1 MLINKEI
8 CINGDQFGAVL
19 APSKYKI
26 TALQLPLGGRNL
38 IVLKANKGYGMCGY
52 LDMGAAVKFGDAA
65 FKFSGAA
72 SIEEALDAKVS
83 ECSPAAA
90 ELGIAAGQTVKQALA
105 LLFRT
110 ILLPFRSY
118 L

>member
-1 MLINKEI
+1 MLISKEI

-52 LDMGAAVKFGDAA
+52 LDMGAAVKF
-65 FKFSGAA
+65 
-72 SIEEALDAKVS
+72 

-105 LLFRT
+105 LLF
-110 ILLPFRSY
+110 
-118 L
+118 

>member
-1 MLINKEI
+1 MLMILILSGARIIRAFK
-8 CINGDQFGAVL
+8 GAVL

-38 IVLKANKGYGMCGY
+38 IVLKADKGYGMCGY
-52 LDMGAAVKFGDAA
+52 LDMGASVKFGDAA
-65 FKFSGAA
+65 FKFFGAA
-72 SIEEALDAKVS
+72 SIEEALEAKVS

-105 LLFRT
+105 LLF
-110 ILLPFRSY
+110 
-118 L
+118 